1 MVKCAHVTLVL
12 ASVSAVLC
20 LAAVITLI
28 VLWSTVLSPFEDYAL
43 VVDAGSTHSNIFLY
57 K

>member
-1 MVKCAHVTLVL
+1 MVKCAHVSLVL